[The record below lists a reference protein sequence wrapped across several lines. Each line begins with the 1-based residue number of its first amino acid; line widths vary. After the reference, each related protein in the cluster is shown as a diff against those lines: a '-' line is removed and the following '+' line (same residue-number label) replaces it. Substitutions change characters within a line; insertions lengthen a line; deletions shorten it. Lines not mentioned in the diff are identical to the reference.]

1 MGRRQLQSRRRHAQG
16 HYLAMSELMKDPK
29 LQGLMGDMA
38 DAFEAVAKKTFE
50 DLDASYRA
58 GKFVQAAADRGLL
71 LVPAGADVVRF
82 VPPLVVK
89 AEQIDAALGIL
100 EECLAEA

>member
-1 MGRRQLQSRRRHAQG
+1 MIVGRSLRMRTVMSAAASRSSAEIPGRPTIPWLGGA
-16 HYLAMSELMKDPK
+16 A
-29 LQGLMGDMA
+29 
-38 DAFEAVAKKTFE
+38 
-50 DLDASYRA
+50 
-58 GKFVQAAADRGLL
+58 KFVQAAADRGLL